1 MLGAVIRNGS
11 ATLVADLPRG
21 TTDLMTK
28 LLSIGVSQTS
38 DNIRISDEDEDAAH
52 FWWDLP
58 DLNQG
63 CTGLQPVALPTEL
76 RSRITLQEEC
86 NSRSKFRSSEIVFHF
101 SCNADVSMLEWT

>member
-52 FWWDLP
+52 FW
-58 DLNQG
+58 
-63 CTGLQPVALPTEL
+63 
-76 RSRITLQEEC
+76 
-86 NSRSKFRSSEIVFHF
+86 
-101 SCNADVSMLEWT
+101 